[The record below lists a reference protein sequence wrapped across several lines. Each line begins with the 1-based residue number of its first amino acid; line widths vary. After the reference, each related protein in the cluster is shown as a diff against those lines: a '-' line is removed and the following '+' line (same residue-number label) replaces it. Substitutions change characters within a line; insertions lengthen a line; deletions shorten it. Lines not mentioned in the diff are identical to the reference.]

1 MQNKISFISYKYIL
15 GFFAIVSLALMEC
28 KNNPGKTAMTVKDS
42 TAEIYTCAMH
52 PQILEHHPGK
62 CPICGMTLVK
72 KENANRE
79 ISQVDLA
86 TLLQPTNS
94 LVVSSIPVTTLKQS
108 AEQIQL
114 EALGSIEYDTRFEK
128 IIAARISGR
137 IEKLYIKYRYQHIN
151 KGDKVMDIYSPE
163 LLTGEQNL
171 LFLLKNDAT
180 NTVLIN
186 AAKQRLLLL
195 GMSSGQLNQF
205 IANGK
210 ALLKISVYSNYSGYV
225 LEAGKMNS
233 TPMQINTSATTTE
246 LSIKEG
252 MYVEKGQPVFK
263 VYNTDKSWVTLNLF
277 GGDNSFVKVG
287 TPVLIIPETAPD
299 KKISAAIS
307 FIEPFYRNNNKTV
320 TARVYFNNSTLNI
333 PVGSQVKA
341 NINTTTK
348 VNEWLPQQAVLS
360 LGLNKVVLLKKGNA
374 FIVHKVSTGITT
386 NDLIEITNGLNN
398 KDSVAANA
406 QFLMDS
412 ESFIKVKQ

>member
-1 MQNKISFISYKYIL
+1 
-15 GFFAIVSLALMEC
+15 
-28 KNNPGKTAMTVKDS
+28 
-42 TAEIYTCAMH
+42 
-52 PQILEHHPGK
+52 
-62 CPICGMTLVK
+62 MTLVK

-195 GMSSGQLNQF
+195 G
-205 IANGK
+205 
-210 ALLKISVYSNYSGYV
+210 Y
-225 LEAGKMNS
+225 E
-233 TPMQINTSATTTE
+233 
-246 LSIKEG
+246 
-252 MYVEKGQPVFK
+252 
-263 VYNTDKSWVTLNLF
+263 
-277 GGDNSFVKVG
+277 
-287 TPVLIIPETAPD
+287 
-299 KKISAAIS
+299 
-307 FIEPFYRNNNKTV
+307 
-320 TARVYFNNSTLNI
+320 
-333 PVGSQVKA
+333 
-341 NINTTTK
+341 
-348 VNEWLPQQAVLS
+348 
-360 LGLNKVVLLKKGNA
+360 
-374 FIVHKVSTGITT
+374 
-386 NDLIEITNGLNN
+386 
-398 KDSVAANA
+398 
-406 QFLMDS
+406 
-412 ESFIKVKQ
+412 